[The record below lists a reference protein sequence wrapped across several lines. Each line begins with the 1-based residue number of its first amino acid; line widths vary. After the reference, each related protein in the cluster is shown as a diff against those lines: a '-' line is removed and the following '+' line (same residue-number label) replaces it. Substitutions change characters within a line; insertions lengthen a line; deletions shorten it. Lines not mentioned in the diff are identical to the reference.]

1 MLPKKGKVLPHATGR
16 DGSEVDY
23 PAAIAAAL
31 RRELGTS
38 HQAIKSAMRWTGASE
53 RTVKNW
59 LAGTSGPNGEHLIAL
74 ARYSDGVL
82 EVFLQEARRKPY
94 VVAMQ
99 MIRARE
105 KLVVV
110 LNSIQDLVGDGET
123 PDRKND
129 GFQE

>member
-1 MLPKKGKVLPHATGR
+1 MLPKKGKVLHQPTDQ
-16 DGSEVDY
+16 DGSGVEY
-23 PAAIAAAL
+23 SAAIAAAL

-38 HQAIKSAMRWTGASE
+38 HQAVKSAMRWTGASE

-59 LAGTSGPNGEHLIAL
+59 LAGTSGPSGEHLIAL

-94 VVAMQ
+94 AVAMR

-105 KLVVV
+105 QLVAVM
-110 LNSIQDLVGDGET
+110 NCIQDLVDDSES
-123 PDRKND
+123 PDRKN
-129 GFQE
+129 GGLTE